1 MSRQLMLLGLVVLLG
16 SGCPGSGS
24 LTQEDRARAIRENN
38 LGTSHFGRQD
48 WAQAEQAFDRGLEA
62 LPEDPTLL
70 NNLSIA
76 LQQQGRTD
84 EAETTLRQALT
95 VEPTNPWVN
104 YNLGLLE
111 KNRGNFEAAIGHFET
126 IAAQDDEDVFLLYN
140 LGAALSRTDR
150 LEDAER
156 TLRRAVERNPTHVS
170 SLYALGR
177 LLLQSERPEEGAN
190 WIERSQELRAQSG
203 LNEAVGTQYGE
214 QGPYALGCDFPG
226 GGLSAP
232 PAIAIRFVD
241 GPRLPD
247 APCVTLTRANEE
259 DAAAEVLP
267 CGEQDLAILAA
278 DLDNDGLVDP
288 VSLRSDGNITRGA
301 TPLLSLAAPA
311 PVLAAVDTDHD
322 GDLDLFGCES
332 TRCRIGINDG
342 SGNYYWDEEHDL
354 NLDSAAGEVVA
365 IGFSDLDN
373 DRDIDLWV
381 AQTSGV
387 QGFSNDRDGSFSV
400 FPMHWVATTS
410 ILQAT
415 VADIDKDGWMDLL
428 LATSRGTESH
438 LNRRGSFTGTEST
451 LLEAGPKGSA
461 LSVQIADLDN
471 DGLLDLVARYDDDG
485 SGWWRNLGLGSFQ
498 WNPLAASGDPL
509 RIADYDR
516 DGDVDLLVRDADG
529 LLWLNNEGGNANHWI
544 RIDPQGVGDNRL
556 GIGTKIEIL
565 AGDLRQ
571 KFERTDVLP
580 MLVGLGDRT
589 MVDSVRMLWPAGVLQ
604 DEIDRPANQA
614 SAIAQLDRKGT
625 SCPILYAWKDG
636 DWRFVTDFLGGS
648 AIGYLHAPGVYSDPD
663 TDETVRVTSGLDPV
677 DGFLKLRL
685 NNQLEE
691 VIWFDQ
697 AELIVVDHP
706 TGTTVFP
713 NERLMPA
720 APWPEFRLFASSDIR
735 PLVLREEAFS
745 NLPFKGYATPHTLE
759 LDLGVWP
766 ADTRVVLLLDGWID
780 YADSSS
786 NLAASQAGITLT
798 PPTLE
803 VADGSGG
810 WIATRGRMGFPAG
823 LPKTMTVEV
832 GDLFPT
838 SDHRLRIATNM
849 RIHWNRARV
858 MVGGEQTELTVK
870 RLAPQTA
877 TLRFGG
883 FPRPLRDDSDSP
895 YRYDPQTV
903 DVRGGWKVHT
913 GLYTAWGDVSD
924 RLAVR
929 DDRLVTTRSGDEI
942 ELSFP
947 EPAPPAAGQTRSY
960 FLYADGFGK
969 DMDPNSAANNRVGPI
984 PFHGMPTYPYGAGVI
999 PPHAEEAVDG
1009 RYVPADQ
1016 IMRKAIVR

>member
-1 MSRQLMLLGLVVLLG
+1 MLLVLVVLLG

-387 QGFSNDRDGSFSV
+387 QGFSNDRESTRTAGWICCLRRPGERRV
-400 FPMHWVATTS
+400 TS
-410 ILQAT
+410 IAAARLPERNRHCLRRGRRVPPFRSRSPIST
-415 VADIDKDGWMDLL
+415 TTDCSILS
-428 LATSRGTESH
+428 LATMTMAA
-438 LNRRGSFTGTEST
+438 
-451 LLEAGPKGSA
+451 AGGA
-461 LSVQIADLDN
+461 ISV
-471 DGLLDLVARYDDDG
+471 
-485 SGWWRNLGLGSFQ
+485 
-498 WNPLAASGDPL
+498 LAASSGIRLPL
-509 RIADYDR
+509 PEIRYGSPITIAM
-516 DGDVDLLVRDADG
+516 AMSTC
-529 LLWLNNEGGNANHWI
+529 WSAM
-544 RIDPQGVGDNRL
+544 
-556 GIGTKIEIL
+556 
-565 AGDLRQ
+565 
-571 KFERTDVLP
+571 RTD
-580 MLVGLGDRT
+580 
-589 MVDSVRMLWPAGVLQ
+589 
-604 DEIDRPANQA
+604 
-614 SAIAQLDRKGT
+614 
-625 SCPILYAWKDG
+625 C
-636 DWRFVTDFLGGS
+636 
-648 AIGYLHAPGVYSDPD
+648 
-663 TDETVRVTSGLDPV
+663 SG
-677 DGFLKLRL
+677 
-685 NNQLEE
+685 
-691 VIWFDQ
+691 
-697 AELIVVDHP
+697 
-706 TGTTVFP
+706 
-713 NERLMPA
+713 
-720 APWPEFRLFASSDIR
+720 
-735 PLVLREEAFS
+735 
-745 NLPFKGYATPHTLE
+745 
-759 LDLGVWP
+759 
-766 ADTRVVLLLDGWID
+766 
-780 YADSSS
+780 
-786 NLAASQAGITLT
+786 
-798 PPTLE
+798 
-803 VADGSGG
+803 
-810 WIATRGRMGFPAG
+810 
-823 LPKTMTVEV
+823 
-832 GDLFPT
+832 
-838 SDHRLRIATNM
+838 
-849 RIHWNRARV
+849 
-858 MVGGEQTELTVK
+858 
-870 RLAPQTA
+870 
-877 TLRFGG
+877 
-883 FPRPLRDDSDSP
+883 
-895 YRYDPQTV
+895 
-903 DVRGGWKVHT
+903 
-913 GLYTAWGDVSD
+913 
-924 RLAVR
+924 
-929 DDRLVTTRSGDEI
+929 
-942 ELSFP
+942 
-947 EPAPPAAGQTRSY
+947 
-960 FLYADGFGK
+960 
-969 DMDPNSAANNRVGPI
+969 
-984 PFHGMPTYPYGAGVI
+984 
-999 PPHAEEAVDG
+999 
-1009 RYVPADQ
+1009 
-1016 IMRKAIVR
+1016 